1 MGYHWIYSWDM
12 TQIKYNAD
20 KPGPIRVWSWDH
32 SRLGNVRW
40 NHHPNIHN
48 KWDQIWITTYSLT
61 YLESWSPARGLA
73 AIFGDI
79 HLSIHPSIHPI
90 NMYIHMCMYT
100 QYKVYMCIYI
110 YTYIYTILYNII
122 QSYIFTSRIIVF
134 VAVFPG
140 ALPGAPGVAAGA
152 GEAIRDA
159 GECHHLPER
168 CSGSSWVEND
178 EKSNPWMVESGGKMM
193 INTHISWNTRIF
205 GQSHVFLRDIYN
217 VK

>member
-12 TQIKYNAD
+12 TQIKYNAN
-20 KPGPIRVWSWDH
+20 KPGPIRVWAVEPTSWDH

-40 NHHPNIHN
+40 NHHSNIHN
-48 KWDQIWITTYSLT
+48 KWDKIWITTYSLT

-110 YTYIYTILYNII
+110 YTYIYIQYYTILYSHISSHHVSLSLLQSFLVPFRALLVWPQEQVKQSEMPANAII
-122 QSYIFTSRIIVF
+122 FLG
-134 VAVFPG
+134 AVLV
-140 ALPGAPGVAAGA
+140 LPG
-152 GEAIRDA
+152 
-159 GECHHLPER
+159 
-168 CSGSSWVEND
+168 W
-178 EKSNPWMVESGGKMM
+178 KMM
-193 INTHISWNTRIF
+193 RNPTHEWWK
-205 GQSHVFLRDIYN
+205 V
-217 VK
+217 VEKWC